1 MPPPILTPE
10 AEAAVVDAIS
20 AAEAGNHAEIR
31 VHLDRKAPGEPMES
45 ARRRFF
51 ELGMHRTRE
60 ATGVLLYV
68 ALADHRVAVYAG
80 GGVYRHVEPDVWQ
93 PVVDAVTAGFGRGD
107 PGGGLCAGL
116 ALIGDIARRAVPG
129 EDAAGDE
136 LPNTV
141 SFT

>member
-1 MPPPILTPE
+1 MPRPPLTPD
-10 AEAAVVDAIS
+10 AEAAVVEAIS
-20 AAEAGNHAEIR
+20 AAEAGNHAEVR
-31 VHLDRKAPGEPMES
+31 VHLDRNAPGDPLPS

-51 ELGMHRTRE
+51 ELGMHRTRD

-68 ALADHRVAVYAG
+68 ALADRRVAVYAG

-116 ALIGDIARRAVPG
+116 ALIGDIVRRAVPG
-129 EDAAGDE
+129 EDPAGDE
-136 LPNTV
+136 LPNVV
-141 SFT
+141 STS